1 MAADIRSR
9 APGEEIDYPFLMH
22 LLSDYRQ
29 PRLKVHALLRSGDLI
44 RVKKGLYAFGPRLAR
59 GPLSREILAN
69 LIYGPS
75 CLSLEYALSLYGLI
89 PERVEAVTSVTSG
102 RAKRFDTPV
111 GTFLYEPLP
120 PRCYPH
126 GIEWYA
132 DTDGRNYLVAS
143 PEKALCDLVL
153 RRFDGKDAGELALFL
168 FDDRRIDIA
177 EFRRLDPALTEEL
190 AARYGGATIHLA
202 PLMRGRGE

>member
-1 MAADIRSR
+1 MATDIRSLT
-9 APGEEIDYPFLMH
+9 PGEELDYPYLMH

-29 PRLKVHALLRSGDLI
+29 PRLKVHALLRSGDLV

-75 CLSLEYALSLYGLI
+75 CLSLEYALALHGLI
-89 PERVEAVTSVTSG
+89 PERVESVTSVTAG

-126 GIEWYA
+126 GIISRS
-132 DTDGRNYLVAS
+132 TVDGRTYLVAS
-143 PEKALCDLVL
+143 PEKALCDIVL
-153 RRFDGKDAGELALFL
+153 RRFDGKTPEELTLFL
-168 FDDRRIDIA
+168 FDDRRIDLA
-177 EFRRLDPALTEEL
+177 AFRHLDPVLTEEL
-190 AARYGGATIHLA
+190 AAYYGGATIHLA
-202 PLMRGRGE
+202 PLMRGRG

>member
-1 MAADIRSR
+1 MATDIRSLT
-9 APGEEIDYPFLMH
+9 PGEELDYPYLMH

-75 CLSLEYALSLYGLI
+75 CLSLEYALALHGLI

-102 RAKRFDTPV
+102 RMKRFDTPV

-126 GIEWYA
+126 GIVSRTAGE
-132 DTDGRNYLVAS
+132 GRSYLIAS

-153 RRFDGKDAGELALFL
+153 RRFDGKGAAELTDFL
-168 FDDRRIDIA
+168 FDDRRIDPA
-177 EFRRLDPALTEEL
+177 AFRRLDPAHTEEL
-190 AARYGGATIHLA
+190 AAYYGGATIHLA
-202 PLMRGRGE
+202 PLMRGRG